1 MGNIVP
7 FSDLDSRGIGAP
19 TAIDIDTGHLFD
31 AKGNPVGKYSVLDS
45 SKHGDRNSACALYAA
60 GYNLSATHAAFKSA
74 GLDEQ
79 ADKLMLSTQRGSDI
93 SNPVHLLDLGTGDV
107 HIPSASPN
115 IALGYSNE
123 APFADIVSPP
133 VLMPKPSDYFFTF
146 DKNDAFQRAYPSG
159 GSGGAEVGEIAPRL
173 SNTLYT
179 TVERA
184 LGGFVS
190 TQLEAAADVPLRI
203 LTATTRRVLM
213 AMHIEREI
221 RVQSLLRATSSWN
234 ASNFLALSGATIWN
248 GGSSSDPI
256 LNLHNRIEKSLGKI
270 TGILMALP
278 TWNAFIRNPAVRAFY
293 GFKDGVDAI
302 PDPAQANKAL
312 KLPPIFVSEMR
323 YINSSGNP
331 DFIWGGDVVLFRN
344 PPEMP
349 PSTQDDIAS
358 SYTFRW
364 NMQGKPQDATMA
376 AGGFIIRQF
385 YDQRRGSMGGTKV
398 VVVHQDA
405 ETQTS
410 SFVGGLLTGAYT

>member
-278 TWNAFIRNPAVRAFY
+278 TW
-293 GFKDGVDAI
+293 
-302 PDPAQANKAL
+302 
-312 KLPPIFVSEMR
+312 
-323 YINSSGNP
+323 
-331 DFIWGGDVVLFRN
+331 
-344 PPEMP
+344 
-349 PSTQDDIAS
+349 
-358 SYTFRW
+358 
-364 NMQGKPQDATMA
+364 
-376 AGGFIIRQF
+376 
-385 YDQRRGSMGGTKV
+385 
-398 VVVHQDA
+398 
-405 ETQTS
+405 
-410 SFVGGLLTGAYT
+410 